1 MNADAGLPPAST
13 LKIVTAL
20 VIVQVL
26 DLDEQVTVEDG
37 DLLDPTVFSTMGLQ
51 AGDVVTVRDL
61 LYGLLMPSGGDA
73 ARALARVA
81 GLKLDPSTQDPV
93 ARFVQEMNTYAQTL
107 GMTSSHFSNPVGI
120 DDPAN
125 NYASA
130 RDLVRAAQAVLN
142 NWLLTQIVGTEA
154 TTVSVGGPNARQ
166 IELVTSNQLLSRDD
180 VFGVKTGSEDIA
192 GQCLIAGF
200 WRGDNQIITVV
211 LGSEDRYAD
220 TQSIMDAVDGAYRW
234 LALGVG
240 ATSQGATDALAAQG
254 LAFKMRRIVLMSAE
268 QAAQVTWELV
278 LDDDPGTVWNGVVV
292 FRLGQREIARIPVY
306 SMTGASVGL
315 EVLAAA

>member
-1 MNADAGLPPAST
+1 
-13 LKIVTAL
+13 
-20 VIVQVL
+20 
-26 DLDEQVTVEDG
+26 
-37 DLLDPTVFSTMGLQ
+37 
-51 AGDVVTVRDL
+51 
-61 LYGLLMPSGGDA
+61 
-73 ARALARVA
+73 
-81 GLKLDPSTQDPV
+81 
-93 ARFVQEMNTYAQTL
+93 
-107 GMTSSHFSNPVGI
+107 MTSSHFSNPVGI